1 MSTRGSGDD
10 IRLRPGPRS
19 VTLTRVSELS
29 PQEHVDAR
37 ILAYYGS
44 EFDEGDRLVGRSGQ
58 GVLEFER
65 TQQIVGEH
73 VPAGSRIIDIGG
85 ASGLHAAALAERGDT
100 VVLIDPVPRHVEA
113 ACRYG
118 TFTAKLGDA
127 RSLPVDNGSF
137 DAAMLLGPLYHLF
150 DRRDRLRAW
159 GEASAWFVRAVGYLR
174 LASRGCP
181 PWPGSR

>member
-1 MSTRGSGDD
+1 M
-10 IRLRPGPRS
+10 
-19 VTLTRVSELS
+19 SELS

-37 ILAYYGS
+37 ILAYYGT
-44 EFDEGDRLVGRSGQ
+44 EFDEGDRLVDRSGQ
-58 GVLEFER
+58 GALEFER

-100 VVLIDPVPRHVEA
+100 VVLIDPVTRHVEA

-127 RSLPVDNGSF
+127 RSLPVDDDSF
-137 DAAMLLGPLYHLF
+137 DAAMLLGRFTTCSIVAIDFAPGA
-150 DRRDRLRAW
+150 RRS
-159 GEASAWFVRAVGYLR
+159 GWFVRAVGYLR

-181 PWPGSR
+181 PWPGSW